1 VSLLL
6 SKISI
11 RFLARVWYYFR
22 TGYSLYLAFPIGVL
36 NTVILV
42 YYLLIANVGQLQLVF
57 SSFIIFL
64 LVAALVS
71 VPVAVGLGW
80 IHMKKSPAWTSE
92 LDINVEANPY
102 YYKLPPGYSREAY
115 APLYL
120 ELLRLTKRL
129 LEAQNL
135 LTPDDRAR
143 IEELER
149 KMSTLIQGGYV
160 GTPS

>member
-1 VSLLL
+1 MLPR
-6 SKISI
+6 ISI

-22 TGYSLYLAFPIGVL
+22 MGYSLYLAFPVGVF
-36 NTVILV
+36 NTIVIV
-42 YYLLIANVGQLQLVF
+42 YYLLIPNVAQLQLVF
-57 SSFIIFL
+57 SNFIIFL
-64 LVAALVS
+64 LVVAVVA

-80 IHMKKSPAWTSE
+80 IHMKRSPAFTSE
-92 LDINVEANPY
+92 MDISVEANPY

-120 ELLRLTKRL
+120 ELLQLTKRL
-129 LEAQNL
+129 LEAQSL

-149 KMSTLIQGGYV
+149 KMRTLIQGGYL

>member
-1 VSLLL
+1 MVN
-6 SKISI
+6 I
-11 RFLARVWYYFR
+11 RFLARLWYYFR
-22 TGYSLYLAFPIGVL
+22 MGYSLYLAFPLGVF
-36 NTVILV
+36 NTIIII
-42 YYLLIANVGQLQLVF
+42 YYLLVPNVAQLQLAF
-57 SSFIIFL
+57 PSFVIFL
-64 LVAALVS
+64 LVAALVG
-71 VPVAVGLGW
+71 VPVSVGFGW
-80 IHMKKSPAWTSE
+80 IHMKKSPAYTSE
-92 LDINVEANPY
+92 MDISAEANPY

-120 ELLRLTKRL
+120 ELLQLTKRL

-149 KMSTLIQGGYV
+149 KMRTLIQGGQV

>member
-1 VSLLL
+1 ML

-11 RFLARVWYYFR
+11 RFLARLWYYFR
-22 TGYSLYLAFPIGVL
+22 TGYSLYLALPISVF
-36 NTVILV
+36 NTIVIV
-42 YYLLIANVGQLQLVF
+42 YYLLVPNVAQLQLVF

-64 LVAALVS
+64 LVVAVVA
-71 VPVAVGLGW
+71 VPVAVGFGW
-80 IHMKKSPAWTSE
+80 IHMKRSPAYTSE
-92 LDINVEANPY
+92 MDISVEANPY

-120 ELLRLTKRL
+120 ELLQLTRRL

-149 KMSTLIQGGYV
+149 KMRTLIQGGYV

>member
-1 VSLLL
+1 M
-6 SKISI
+6 
-11 RFLARVWYYFR
+11 
-22 TGYSLYLAFPIGVL
+22 GYSLYLAFPVGVF
-36 NTVILV
+36 NTIVIV
-42 YYLLIANVGQLQLVF
+42 YYLLIPNVAQLQLVF
-57 SSFIIFL
+57 SNFIIFL
-64 LVAALVS
+64 LVVAVVA

-80 IHMKKSPAWTSE
+80 IHMKRSPAFTSE
-92 LDINVEANPY
+92 MDISVEANPY

-120 ELLRLTKRL
+120 ELLQLTKRL
-129 LEAQNL
+129 LEAQSL

-149 KMSTLIQGGYV
+149 KMRTLIQGGYL